1 VRRRSPTPSETEF
14 ERLLAFRLALRRF
27 LRWSEEQAAA
37 EGVTSTQY
45 ELLLAIR
52 GHRGEAG
59 PTIGE
64 LAETLVLRH
73 NSAVGLVDR
82 AADAGLVTR
91 GIDPDDH
98 RVVRVRLTR
107 RGDACIGRLARAH
120 LAQLPALAGPVEQA
134 AAIATRG
141 GRT

>member
-82 AADAGLVTR
+82 AAGLFSDPGLEPLR
-91 GIDPDDH
+91 LLDQPPGIDQYA
-98 RVVRVRLTR
+98 
-107 RGDACIGRLARAH
+107 GMLAD
-120 LAQLPALAGPVEQA
+120 L
-134 AAIATRG
+134 
-141 GRT
+141 